1 MDDGTPV
8 YRLVTGRI
16 YPLGIGFTT
25 NPAADVE
32 GVVIDDGSNNKIKEE
47 SEAINDSESIHVN
60 SLDLLRINN
69 NFSQTK
75 KNTVNLNNNNIMDLE
90 QILTELKTVLAE
102 KRDTDTFSD
111 EAVANVSQRIA
122 ESIKEKSDEIQAKI
136 SAAEESKLEAIAEA
150 DKLKTDLQQNSEKL
164 EEALSKI
171 NELES
176 TLTAQAAQELFN
188 SRMGVLDADYDFEDV
203 DRKILVDE
211 LKGLE
216 NSDEAF
222 ASFQEKISVLYRHK
236 SKAFKEEQEKIFQEK
251 LEAEL
256 AKRIQET
263 EKTETS
269 QASVKEEES
278 VEVEAALANSEVEEA
293 SIPAQNIEP
302 TEEHLSWKDK
312 LGKAFSK
319 ENITIKF

>member
-1 MDDGTPV
+1 
-8 YRLVTGRI
+8 
-16 YPLGIGFTT
+16 
-25 NPAADVE
+25 
-32 GVVIDDGSNNKIKEE
+32 
-47 SEAINDSESIHVN
+47 
-60 SLDLLRINN
+60 
-69 NFSQTK
+69 
-75 KNTVNLNNNNIMDLE
+75 
-90 QILTELKTVLAE
+90 
-102 KRDTDTFSD
+102 
-111 EAVANVSQRIA
+111 
-122 ESIKEKSDEIQAKI
+122 
-136 SAAEESKLEAIAEA
+136 
-150 DKLKTDLQQNSEKL
+150 
-164 EEALSKI
+164 
-171 NELES
+171 
-176 TLTAQAAQELFN
+176 
-188 SRMGVLDADYDFEDV
+188 MGVLDADYDFEDV

-269 QASVKEEES
+269 EASVKEEES

>member
-1 MDDGTPV
+1 
-8 YRLVTGRI
+8 
-16 YPLGIGFTT
+16 
-25 NPAADVE
+25 
-32 GVVIDDGSNNKIKEE
+32 
-47 SEAINDSESIHVN
+47 
-60 SLDLLRINN
+60 
-69 NFSQTK
+69 
-75 KNTVNLNNNNIMDLE
+75 
-90 QILTELKTVLAE
+90 
-102 KRDTDTFSD
+102 
-111 EAVANVSQRIA
+111 
-122 ESIKEKSDEIQAKI
+122 
-136 SAAEESKLEAIAEA
+136 
-150 DKLKTDLQQNSEKL
+150 
-164 EEALSKI
+164 
-171 NELES
+171 
-176 TLTAQAAQELFN
+176 
-188 SRMGVLDADYDFEDV
+188 MGVLDADYDFEDV

-211 LKGLE
+211 LKALE

-222 ASFQEKISVLYRHK
+222 ASFQEKVSVLYRHK

-269 QASVKEEES
+269 EASVKEEES

-302 TEEHLSWKDK
+302 SEEQLSWKDK